1 MPSWVVSLII
11 ALLGAAPQLLA
22 VLGVVTPEH
31 ASGVTAALAPVVA
44 GAAAGAFHASARSK

>member
-31 ASGVTAALAPVVA
+31 AMGVAGALAPVVA
-44 GAAAGAFHASARSK
+44 GAAAGAFHASAKR

>member
-31 ASGVTAALAPVVA
+31 AMGVAGALAPVVA
-44 GAAAGAFHASARSK
+44 GAAAGAFHAAAKS